1 MRTLQIYS
9 GNLYGGV
16 EKTLTMIAQGP
27 GSIEREFALCF
38 EGRLRR
44 DLIRAGARVHD
55 LGRVRARWP
64 WTVARARRALRA
76 VLARTRFEVV
86 ICHSAWSQAIFGP
99 VVRQAGLPLVF
110 WLHDVAA
117 GRHWIERWARLT
129 PPDIIICNSAFTARS
144 AASMY
149 PRVGSVV
156 VRPPLQTAAGDA
168 TPQRTDVRRA
178 LGTDDGVVVI
188 VQVSR
193 LEVWKG
199 HDLHLQALAMLTD
212 IAPRWVCWMVGGVQ
226 RPHEATYLGAL
237 RRRAADLGIGEQ
249 VRFLGQRT
257 DVAALLRAAD
267 IHCQPNTGPEPFGIT
282 FIEGLAAGL
291 PVVTTALG
299 GAREIVD
306 DSCGFLVPPGDPRA
320 LASVLRRLIV
330 DPALRSRIG
339 AGGPPRAQRLCD
351 AAVQM
356 AHLDSILVSV
366 ARPSGVEAPA
376 WG

>member
-16 EKTLTMIAQGP
+16 ERTLTMIAEGP
-27 GSIEREFALCF
+27 GAIEREFALCF
-38 EGRLRR
+38 DGRLRS

-99 VVRQAGLPLVF
+99 VVREVGLPLVF

-129 PPDIIICNSAFTARS
+129 VPDVVICNSRFTARS

-149 PRVGSVV
+149 PHLCPEV
-156 VRPPLQTAAGDA
+156 VRPPVLTGDGGPL
-168 TPQRTDVRRA
+168 PQRADVRRG
-178 LGTDDGVVVI
+178 LGVDGDAVVI
-188 VQVSR
+188 IQVAR
-193 LEVWKG
+193 LEPLKG
-199 HDLHLQALAMLTD
+199 HEAHLEALSLLKD
-212 IAPRWVCWMVGGVQ
+212 IAPRWLCWMVGGAQ
-226 RPHEATYLGAL
+226 RPHETTYLRAL
-237 RRRAADLGIGEQ
+237 QRKAADLGIADR

-257 DVAALLRAAD
+257 DVAALLGAAD
-267 IHCQPNTGPEPFGIT
+267 IHCQPNVRPDAFGIA
-282 FIEGLAAGL
+282 FVEALAAAL

-299 GAREIVD
+299 GALEILD
-306 DSCGFLVPPGDPRA
+306 DTCGVLVPPGDPRA
-320 LASVLRRLIV
+320 LASALRRLIG
-330 DPALRSRIG
+330 DPALRARIG
-339 AGGPPRAQRLCD
+339 AGGPPRARQLCD
-351 AAVQM
+351 SATQM
-356 AHLDSILVSV
+356 HRLDSLLVSV
-366 ARPSGVEAPA
+366 AAACAVGAPA
-376 WG
+376 